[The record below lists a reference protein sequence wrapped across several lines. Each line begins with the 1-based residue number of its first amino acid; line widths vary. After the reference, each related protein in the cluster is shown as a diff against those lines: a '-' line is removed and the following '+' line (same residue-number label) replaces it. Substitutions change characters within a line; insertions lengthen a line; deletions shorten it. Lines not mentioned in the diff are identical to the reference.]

1 MIFVTAAVYADGIDA
16 TVTDMTPTAPLT
28 NPTAG
33 LFQPRYISGIG
44 SDGSFTVFFED
55 RDAGQLISHAS
66 TVTGPTGLPPMITP
80 SNIADTHFCIK
91 DWPINIGGT
100 DYAYRAWA
108 SVGNN
113 MDHKFYVSNDMTN
126 WVLVSTFTIPNDVG
140 FVGPRGWVYYGFHDV
155 IELNGTY
162 YAFAESNQ
170 SQTMICRSANGDD
183 VWEAFASIGGNL
195 AGDGPLQDPIP
206 GGWTPTGN
214 FFDLGA
220 DRGMG
225 KLYVQGD
232 DSAMYLAINTAART
246 TLAPPDLEAA
256 FINPANWTWHDGNA
270 GVPVAPLLTENAEH
284 DIRECWLVPSTT
296 GATVWD
302 IIYDAD
308 FGAGD
313 GGKALGY
320 AVLSAPLLTEVWVD
334 DDYCDVCANDGHTWG
349 YDAFDNI
356 KDGIA
361 AVEGSTVNVA
371 PGTYVEDGQIVID
384 KDVTIVGDSGDR
396 PVVKTNADT
405 GSSGDSRGW
414 WLVQDGST
422 LNLQNLI
429 LNGEGHLV
437 YQGIRHM
444 GQGSIQ
450 NVDFVNIKYNESG
463 PNYSGLA
470 IAAFGDDGP
479 VNLSNCNF
487 SEIGRVGILYFGS
500 GVNGSVY
507 DGCTYVGKDDGDW
520 LDYGVEAGA
529 GAQITVANSTISDCL
544 GVASSDGSTSAGI
557 LVTTY
562 YGPGSE
568 AVITGCTIT
577 NCTTGIA
584 VGYDDDDTS
593 VVTANYNNI
602 FGNDMGIDNLSSVEV
617 DAENNWWGDPSGPNH
632 SPGEGDPVSDNVD
645 YDPWLTQPYGDNV
658 LWLNVQPD
666 SLYVQP
672 GDPVVTDMDIHNLL
686 QKVVGCQAVMAYSS
700 TYLQASAGCIVPGGA
715 PWDELIYN
723 SWDVGAGAPGEI
735 DTAIGIDATL
745 EQPSTGTDADNTIAI
760 ITLTALVEGTTEILF
775 RPDVDDIEST
785 YLADMNAQAVW
796 PEKFASQ
803 TIVIDGTNPVVEVIS
818 PNGGEDL
825 KGGGSWMI
833 TWTAGDEHLDESSV
847 MLEYYDGG
855 GWVEIASNEDND
867 GAYMWT
873 PIPLLDIA
881 TAKVR
886 VTVWDKAGNS
896 ADDESDAAFTIDS
909 TDPTVDD
916 IAASQDAGPDITPSG
931 AGNAVQGVVD
941 IAVATSDNLSG
952 VAGPPTVTVE
962 DSIAAPMPVTYVN
975 EDPAG
980 TFNYTVTVTAT
991 TANGTATITV
1001 SALADNAGNVAANV
1015 TDTFDIN
1022 KNQVTGQVQLEGL
1035 APPPGGLTR
1044 TVVFV
1049 ATGGVKTTW
1058 DVPLD
1063 FAEGADTASFTLAD
1077 VPNGTT
1083 HLSAKTAWN
1092 LRRKVGAS
1100 LDGDGQ
1106 ATADLTGSNQVLGG
1120 DLNGSNTTSIL
1131 DFAILRIN
1139 WFTHEAVADINGDG
1153 DVKFSDFLLLRNN
1166 WFMRGDDE

>member
-1 MIFVTAAVYADGIDA
+1 MKRLLTICLAAALLLANSSALAVTPVIDGVIDPGEWGAYYLGTSVTGWAGGMSVDVYGYSDDTYLYAAYVADMGQPGWGSASGMCISANLDYQTPQSASWPEAGYTHISVYGDGFA
-16 TVTDMTPTAPLT
+16 QTD
-28 NPTAG
+28 
-33 LFQPRYISGIG
+33 G
-44 SDGSFTVFFED
+44 SDWFWPDGWGNTDPAVFLSRGIEYYVGEPCYGSPVPNTAEIKVPLSVLTY
-55 RDAGQLISHAS
+55 AGND
-66 TVTGPTGLPPMITP
+66 GLVGLDGQYWQYDWATP
-80 SNIADTHFCIK
+80 
-91 DWPINIGGT
+91 
-100 DYAYRAWA
+100 
-108 SVGNN
+108 
-113 MDHKFYVSNDMTN
+113 FYVS
-126 WVLVSTFTIPNDVG
+126 IP
-140 FVGPRGWVYYGFHDV
+140 
-155 IELNGTY
+155 L
-162 YAFAESNQ
+162 
-170 SQTMICRSANGDD
+170 
-183 VWEAFASIGGNL
+183 
-195 AGDGPLQDPIP
+195 
-206 GGWTPTGN
+206 
-214 FFDLGA
+214 
-220 DRGMG
+220 
-225 KLYVQGD
+225 
-232 DSAMYLAINTAART
+232 
-246 TLAPPDLEAA
+246 PP
-256 FINPANWTWHDGNA
+256 
-270 GVPVAPLLTENAEH
+270 
-284 DIRECWLVPSTT
+284 PS
-296 GATVWD
+296 
-302 IIYDAD
+302 
-308 FGAGD
+308 
-313 GGKALGY
+313 
-320 AVLSAPLLTEVWVD
+320 EVWVD
-334 DDYCDVCANDGHTWG
+334 DDYCDGCANDGHTWG

-361 AVEGSTVNVA
+361 AVDDSTVNVA

-414 WLVQDGST
+414 WLVQDGAT

-463 PNYSGLA
+463 PDYSGLG

-507 DGCTYVGKDDGDW
+507 DGCTYVGKDDADW
-520 LDYGVEAGA
+520 LDYGVEAGG
-529 GAQITVANSTISDCL
+529 GAQITVSNSTISDCL
-544 GVASSDGSTSAGI
+544 GVASVDGSTSAGI

-562 YGPGSE
+562 YGAGTE

-584 VGYDDDDTS
+584 VGYDGGDTS

-602 FGNDMGIDNLSSVEV
+602 FGNDMGIDNVSSVEV

-645 YDPWLTQPYGDNV
+645 YDPWLGQPVGDNV

-700 TYLQASAGCIVPGGA
+700 TYLQASAGCIVAGGA

-723 SWDVGAGAPGEI
+723 SWDIGAGVPGEI

-745 EQPSTGTDADNTIAI
+745 QQPSTGTDADNTIAI
-760 ITLTALVEGTTEILF
+760 ITLTALVEGTTEIVF

-803 TIVIDGTNPVVEVIS
+803 TIVIDGTAPVVEVIS
-818 PNGGEDL
+818 PNGGENL
-825 KGGGSWMI
+825 KGGGSWAI
-833 TWTAGDEHLDESSV
+833 TWTASDEHLDESSV

-855 GWVEIASNEDND
+855 SWIEIASNEDND
-867 GAYMWT
+867 GAYMWA

-916 IAASQDAGPDITPSG
+916 IAASQDTGPDLTPSG
-931 AGNAVQGVVD
+931 SGNAVQGDVD
-941 IAVATSDNLSG
+941 IAVAASDNLSG

-962 DSIAAPMPVTYVN
+962 DSSAAPMPVTYVN
-975 EDPAG
+975 ENPAG
-980 TFNYTVTVTAT
+980 TFNYTVTVTAS

-1001 SALADNAGNVAANV
+1001 NGLADNAGNVAADV

-1022 KNQVTGQVQLEGL
+1022 KNQITGQVQLEGL

-1049 ATGGVKTTW
+1049 ATGGVKTPW
-1058 DVPLD
+1058 NVPLV
-1063 FAEGADTASFTLAD
+1063 FAESQSTASFTLTD
-1077 VPNGTT
+1077 VPDGTT
-1083 HLSAKTAWN
+1083 HLSAKTVWN
-1092 LRRKVGAS
+1092 LRRKVSAA
-1100 LDGDGQ
+1100 LAGDGQ
-1106 ATADLTGSNQVLGG
+1106 GTADFTGSNQVLGG
-1120 DLNGSNTTSIL
+1120 DLNGSNTTNIL

-1139 WFTHEAVADINGDG
+1139 WFTHEAAADINGDG
-1153 DVKFSDFLLLRNN
+1153 DVKFTDFIILRNN